1 MQFTTQASKDQSSR
15 NWVHLLWQK
24 ICVVVL
30 AMLLSFGFVCH
41 TQQPAWASIHEYPEG
56 AEQVMQRSLQTLRDS
71 SDRAWQLVLFKRT
84 KAGQTQMVHL
94 RLIGFPGAVELTH
107 PGSLHLGTLR
117 GDKAWQAEEVLE
129 GVPHAAH
136 IGEYDVLE
144 FMRQLDADLPLK
156 LTLPLAEAD
165 QEIVLPPYVIKEW
178 RQVVFR

>member
-1 MQFTTQASKDQSSR
+1 
-15 NWVHLLWQK
+15 
-24 ICVVVL
+24 
-30 AMLLSFGFVCH
+30 MLLSWRLAFDH
-41 TQQPAWASIHEYPEG
+41 QPSAWASIHEYPEG

-107 PGSLHLGTLR
+107 PGVIHLGTLR
-117 GDKAWQAEEVLE
+117 GEKNWQAKEVLE
-129 GVPHAAH
+129 GVPRAAH
-136 IGEYDVLE
+136 IGEYDVME

-156 LTLPLAEAD
+156 LALPLAEAD

>member
-1 MQFTTQASKDQSSR
+1 VQFKTQAIQDQSGR
-15 NWVHLLWQK
+15 NWVHLPWRK
-24 ICVVVL
+24 ICVVGLAVL
-30 AMLLSFGFVCH
+30 LNLGFVWH

-56 AEQVMQRSLQTLRDS
+56 TEQVMQRSLQTLRDS

-94 RLIGFPGAVELTH
+94 RLIGFPGTVELTH
-107 PGSLHLGTLR
+107 PGVIHLATLR
-117 GDKAWQAEEVLE
+117 GDKDWQAEEVLE

-136 IGEYDVLE
+136 IGEYDVME

-165 QEIVLPPYVIKEW
+165 QQIVLPPYVIKEW